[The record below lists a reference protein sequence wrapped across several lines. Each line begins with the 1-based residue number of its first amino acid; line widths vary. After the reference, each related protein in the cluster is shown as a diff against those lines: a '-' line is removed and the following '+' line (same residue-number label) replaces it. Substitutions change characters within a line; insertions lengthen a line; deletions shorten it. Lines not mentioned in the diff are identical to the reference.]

1 MTYDSQQ
8 SSNRPTWPRALGCSV
23 TSAGLA
29 KERKLMP
36 GTGKV
41 LRVLV
46 VDDDRDGADTLGL
59 LVEELGNQ
67 VHVTYGGTSALDV
80 ATVFRPDL
88 MLIDLAMPDMD
99 GCHLVGQFRQIPAF
113 AKTRIVAVTGHANEG
128 HKTLAMKAGFD
139 KVLFKP
145 VALKEIKAVLAS
157 VVQGGALA
165 VQSPQPAKKRASS
178 QAERRLPI
186 SEARRIRKDRKS
198 GILTQAESEAAVC
211 EGIIRFQEDYLGGGA
226 EQIRVHFIKDL
237 LVIRILGALTV
248 AERQLVKSLSPEKG
262 RDLIKQTRE
271 QLLELARPMLESMVH
286 EVVGVKVLS
295 MHHDISTVT
304 GEEVVLFSLTE
315 APRFF

>member
-1 MTYDSQQ
+1 
-8 SSNRPTWPRALGCSV
+8 
-23 TSAGLA
+23 
-29 KERKLMP
+29 MP
-36 GTGKV
+36 KTGKP

-67 VHVTYGGTSALDV
+67 VHVTYAGTSALDV

-99 GCHLVGQFRQIPAF
+99 GCRLVARFRQMPAF
-113 AKTRIVAVTGHANEG
+113 AQTNIVAVTGHTDQG
-128 HKTLAMKAGFD
+128 HRTLAMKAGFD

-145 VALKEIKAVLAS
+145 VPLKEIRAVLAS
-157 VVQGGALA
+157 VVPVVALA
-165 VQSPQPAKKRASS
+165 GHSPQSAKNRASP

-186 SEARRIRKDRKS
+186 HEARRIRKERES
-198 GILTQAESEAAVC
+198 RILTQAESEAAIC
-211 EGIIRFQEDYLGGGA
+211 EGIIRFQEDYLGWRA

-237 LVIRILGALTV
+237 VVVRLLGALTV
-248 AERQLVKSLSPEKG
+248 AERQLAKSLPEKG
-262 RDLIKQTRE
+262 RDLVKLSRD

-286 EVVGVKVLS
+286 EVVGVQVLT

-304 GEEVVLFSLTE
+304 GEEVILFGLTE
-315 APRFF
+315 APRFS

>member
-1 MTYDSQQ
+1 M
-8 SSNRPTWPRALGCSV
+8 
-23 TSAGLA
+23 
-29 KERKLMP
+29 
-36 GTGKV
+36 
-41 LRVLV
+41 

-128 HKTLAMKAGFD
+128 HRTLAMKAGFD

-157 VVQGGALA
+157 VVQGVALA
-165 VQSPQPAKKRASS
+165 GQSPQPAKKRASS

-315 APRFF
+315 APRFS

>member
-1 MTYDSQQ
+1 M
-8 SSNRPTWPRALGCSV
+8 
-23 TSAGLA
+23 GLA
-29 KERKLMP
+29 KERELMP
-36 GTGKV
+36 GTGKT

-67 VHVTYGGTSALDV
+67 VHVTYGGTPALDV

-99 GCHLVGQFRQIPAF
+99 GCRLVGQFRQIPAF
-113 AKTRIVAVTGHANEG
+113 AQTQIVAVTGHADQG
-128 HKTLAMKAGFD
+128 QKTMAMKAGFD

-145 VALKEIKAVLAS
+145 VALTEIKAVLAS
-157 VVQGGALA
+157 VVPVVALA
-165 VQSPQPAKKRASS
+165 GQSPQPAKKRASP

-198 GILTQAESEAAVC
+198 GILTKAESEAAVC
-211 EGIIRFQEDYLGGGA
+211 EGIIRFQEDYLGWGA
-226 EQIRVHFIKDL
+226 ERIRAHFINDL
-237 LVIRILGALTV
+237 LVVRLEGALTV
-248 AERQLVKSLSPEKG
+248 AERQLVKSVAPEKG

-304 GEEVVLFSLTE
+304 GEEVILFSLTE
-315 APRFF
+315 APRFS

>member
-1 MTYDSQQ
+1 
-8 SSNRPTWPRALGCSV
+8 V
-23 TSAGLA
+23 ELA
-29 KERKLMP
+29 KERKLMR

-67 VHVTYGGTSALDV
+67 VHVTYGGTSALEV

-88 MLIDLAMPDMD
+88 MLLDLAMPDMD
-99 GCHLVGQFRQIPAF
+99 GCHLVARFRQIPAF
-113 AKTRIVAVTGHANEG
+113 SQTRIVAVTGHADQG
-128 HKTLAMKAGFD
+128 HKTMAMKAGFD
-139 KVLFKP
+139 KVLVKP
-145 VALKEIKAVLAS
+145 VGLADIKAVLAG
-157 VVQGGALA
+157 VVPVVGLA
-165 VQSPQPAKKRASS
+165 GPSSQPATTCAIP
-178 QAERRLPI
+178 QAEQRLPI
-186 SEARRIRKDRKS
+186 SEARRIRKDRTS
-198 GILTQAESEAAVC
+198 GTLTQAESEAAIC
-211 EGIIRFQEDYLGGGA
+211 EGIIRFQEEFLGWGA
-226 EQIRVHFIKDL
+226 ERIRVHFIKDL
-237 LVIRILGALTV
+237 LVVRLQGALTV
-248 AERQLVKSLSPEKG
+248 AERQLAKSLSPESG
-262 RDLIKQTRE
+262 RDLIKQARE

>member
-1 MTYDSQQ
+1 
-8 SSNRPTWPRALGCSV
+8 
-23 TSAGLA
+23 
-29 KERKLMP
+29 MP
-36 GTGKV
+36 KTGRT

-46 VDDDRDGADTLGL
+46 VDDDRDAADTLGL
-59 LVEELGNQ
+59 VVEELGNQ

-80 ATVFRPDL
+80 AALFRPDL

-113 AKTRIVAVTGHANEG
+113 AQTQIVAVTGHADQG

-157 VVQGGALA
+157 VVQRGALA
-165 VQSPQPAKKRASS
+165 GQSPQPAKKRASS

-186 SEARRIRKDRKS
+186 NEARKIRKDRES

-211 EGIIRFQEDYLGGGA
+211 EGIIRFQEDYLGGAA

-262 RDLIKQTRE
+262 RVLIKQTRE

-304 GEEVVLFSLTE
+304 GEEVVIFSLAE
-315 APRFF
+315 APRFS

>member
-1 MTYDSQQ
+1 
-8 SSNRPTWPRALGCSV
+8 
-23 TSAGLA
+23 
-29 KERKLMP
+29 MP

-88 MLIDLAMPDMD
+88 MLLDLAMPDMD

-165 VQSPQPAKKRASS
+165 VQSPQPAKRRASS
-178 QAERRLPI
+178 QTEQRLPI

-211 EGIIRFQEDYLGGGA
+211 EGIIRFQEDYLGGAA